1 MAARN
6 LREAIDRAKQQRLE
20 NTIKFGHEIR
30 EWIGEELIN
39 KCYPADF
46 LSGAAGSCGLIF
58 NTCTLTEAERSALE
72 QKVMLHFHARSAES
86 FVDRVEIDRNIIT
99 FHMISQVVNLFV

>member
-6 LREAIDRAKQQRLE
+6 LREAIDRAKQQRQE
-20 NTIKFGHEIR
+20 NTIKIMQEIR

-39 KCYPADF
+39 KCYPPRVH
-46 LSGAAGSCGLIF
+46 LGASGSCAVF
-58 NTCTLTEAERSALE
+58 FDTRTLTEAERSAL
-72 QKVMLHFHARSAES
+72 KNKILLHFHARSEES
-86 FVDRVEIDRNIIT
+86 MVKKVEIRQLIIT